1 MENTSNHTSQ
11 VLMKWF
17 LNIKDFEI
25 KQNIFKAFTKLEL
38 QNKYT
43 KIISKN
49 WRFKVCSTKRMIKRK
64 KKPYYNSLKAA
75 SRPNQLIKG
84 NISRLSISN

>member
-1 MENTSNHTSQ
+1 
-11 VLMKWF
+11 MKWF

-25 KQNIFKAFTKLEL
+25 KQNIFKAFTKPEL

-64 KKPYYNSLKAA
+64 KKPNYNSLKQQVDQTN
-75 SRPNQLIKG
+75 SSKVTSQGYQSLIEE
-84 NISRLSISN
+84 STSHA